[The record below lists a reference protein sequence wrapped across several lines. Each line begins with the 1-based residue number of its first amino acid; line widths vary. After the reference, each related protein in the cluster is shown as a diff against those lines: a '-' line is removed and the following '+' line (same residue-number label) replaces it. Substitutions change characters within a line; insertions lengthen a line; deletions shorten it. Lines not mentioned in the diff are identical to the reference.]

1 MNILMMVLCVA
12 FASSSIF
19 LLAKFGIKNK
29 EDDNFIVCEKKD
41 Y

>member
-1 MNILMMVLCVA
+1 MNILMIVLCVA